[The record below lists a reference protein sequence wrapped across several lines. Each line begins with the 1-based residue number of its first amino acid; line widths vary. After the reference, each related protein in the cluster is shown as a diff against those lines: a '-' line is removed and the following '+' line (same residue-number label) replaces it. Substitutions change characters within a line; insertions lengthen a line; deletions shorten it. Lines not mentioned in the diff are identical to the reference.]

1 MKIGIDAHVIGD
13 KSGGNETYYRN
24 LIEQITRL
32 VTDEE
37 LYLYFNDQK
46 KSSLIDIDK
55 KSDINIKSFKTSSAV
70 KRYIKYLPDYV
81 QQDKLDVLHL
91 QYFPVIRKKCSIVGT
106 IHDISFEH
114 YPEYFTK
121 KNLLMNK
128 ALIPLLARQADRIL
142 TVSNYSKQDIC
153 NKYGIDPQKIIV
165 TYLATNVKYK
175 VIKDLKLL
183 RETKEKFNING
194 DFILTVGNLQPRKN
208 LSRLFNAYIN
218 LRNKKL
224 INEKLVIVGKKAWLF
239 NDIFKFVNES
249 KYKDDI
255 IITDYVTDDDL
266 ALLYNAAKLFVY
278 PSVFEGFGLPPLE
291 AMSCGTPV
299 VTSNITSIPEVT
311 GNAAVL
317 FNPWDVDDIEE
328 KIVTTINNKDM
339 LNKLSE
345 LGLKRSLDF
354 SWKKTAK
361 VTLEAYKEA
370 FRLKNF

>member
-24 LIEQITRL
+24 LIEQITKL
-32 VTDEE
+32 ITDEE
-37 LYLYFNDQK
+37 IYLYFNDLK
-46 KSSLIDIDK
+46 KSSLINIDNENNIK
-55 KSDINIKSFKTSSAV
+55 IKSFKTSNAV
-70 KRYIKYLPDYV
+70 KRYMKYLPDYV
-81 QQDKLDVLHL
+81 QKDKLDVLHL
-91 QYFPVIRKKCSIVGT
+91 QYFPVIRKKCKIIGT

-114 YPEYFTK
+114 YPQYFTK

-128 ALIPLLARQADRIL
+128 ILIPALAKQADKIL
-142 TVSNYSKQDIC
+142 TVSNFSKQDIS
-153 NKYGIDPQKIIV
+153 NKYGIDPDKIVV
-165 TYLATNVKYK
+165 TYLAASEKYK
-175 VIKDLKLL
+175 VIKNYELL
-183 RETKEKFNING
+183 SQVRKKFNING
-194 DFILTVGNLQPRKN
+194 EFLLTVGNLQPRKN
-208 LSRLFNAYIN
+208 LSRLFTAYIN
-218 LRNKKL
+218 LRNKKM
-224 INEKLVIVGKKAWLF
+224 IDEKLVVVGKKAWLF

-255 IITDYVTDDDL
+255 IFTDYVSEEDL

-317 FNPWDVDDIEE
+317 FNPWNVEDMEE

-339 LNKLSE
+339 INKLSE

-354 SWKKTAK
+354 SWKKTAQI
-361 VTLEAYKEA
+361 TLEAYHGMVT
-370 FRLKNF
+370 